1 MDKINLRKQ
10 KFSPCENPFLKK
22 SEIFADN
29 KIVKTSITQQK
40 FINTDTNRTEVIPT
54 IHVTEKTNEK
64 NFIEIFANGIQTVF
78 NLSRTGHRVLI
89 IVLEECQSNKTENKN
104 NNSITLIWF
113 DGGVNGKKHDMVDR
127 TFHNGLREL
136 IQKGI
141 LKPKLPNQY
150 WINPIL
156 FFKGNKITFMKEY
169 QIEPSSTKSDIPSN
183 EYQTDLEDFTKI

>member
-1 MDKINLRKQ
+1 MDKINLRRQ
-10 KFSPCENPFLKK
+10 KYSPHENPFLKE

-29 KIVKTSITQQK
+29 KVVKTSIIKQK
-40 FINTDTNRTEVIPT
+40 FINSDTNKTEVVPT
-54 IHVTEKTNEK
+54 IHVTKKTNEE
-64 NFIEIFANGIQTVF
+64 NFIEIFADGIQAVF
-78 NLSRTGHRVLI
+78 NLSRTGHRALV
-89 IVLEECQSNKTENKN
+89 IVLEEYQSNESKDKN
-104 NNSITLIWF
+104 NSSVTLMWF

-156 FFKGNKITFMKEY
+156 LFKGNKIAFIKEY
-169 QIEPSSTKSDIPSN
+169 QIKSSSAKLDIPSD
-183 EYQTDLEDFTKI
+183 EYQADLEDFIK

>member
-1 MDKINLRKQ
+1 MRKQ
-10 KFSPCENPFLKK
+10 KFSPRENPFLKK
-22 SEIFADN
+22 SEIFA
-29 KIVKTSITQQK
+29 
-40 FINTDTNRTEVIPT
+40 
-54 IHVTEKTNEK
+54 
-64 NFIEIFANGIQTVF
+64 NGIQKVF

-169 QIEPSSTKSDIPSN
+169 QI
-183 EYQTDLEDFTKI
+183 DLEDFTKI